1 MWNDLEPRE
10 QAENM
15 VDYFARIAED
25 NDSEVWRRG
34 LSTAQEWLRL
44 VDSEDWSEAEI
55 SSLLGV
61 VHANRHRSSGWGIL
75 TGQVYTWAH
84 LKGYPV
90 PPEEE
95 FFAAASIF
103 SIIRDVYEMP
113 SIEQARELLVIFQQ
127 YNREDPDSELW
138 KPGIEVMQVWLRLL
152 EAEEVNKSEV
162 VKLMDELLL
171 NLRKYGSFEWIGT
184 ALAIG
189 YWCKTIGFAD
199 LIPDDFRHLIDPD
212 NH

>member
-15 VDYFARIAED
+15 VNYFARIAED

-34 LSTAQEWLRL
+34 LITAKEWQRL

-84 LKGYPV
+84 LIGHPV

-113 SIEQARELLVIFQQ
+113 SIAQARELLSIFQK
-127 YNREDPDSELW
+127 YNREDPGSELW
-138 KPGIEVMQVWLRLL
+138 KPGIEITQNWLTLI
-152 EAEEVNKSEV
+152 EAEEVNKTAV
-162 VKLMDELLL
+162 AKLMDALVL
-171 NLRKYGSFEWIGT
+171 NVRKFGSYEWIGT
-184 ALAIG
+184 GIG
-189 YWCKTIGFAD
+189 IGHWCKTIGFAD
-199 LIPDDFRHLIDPD
+199 LIPDELRHIVD
-212 NH
+212 